1 MTGGTIT
8 ALGSAVA
15 ALVGLLSLW
24 SFLIAP
30 LARDVAALQAQAPIG
45 RAEHKEDLRQVR
57 KDVASDIEVAILTAA
72 LARCEEKP

>member
-1 MTGGTIT
+1 MTGGTLA

-15 ALVGLLSLW
+15 ALVALTSLW
-24 SFLIAP
+24 GFLIAP
-30 LARDVAALQAQAPIG
+30 LSRDVVELQRRDPIG